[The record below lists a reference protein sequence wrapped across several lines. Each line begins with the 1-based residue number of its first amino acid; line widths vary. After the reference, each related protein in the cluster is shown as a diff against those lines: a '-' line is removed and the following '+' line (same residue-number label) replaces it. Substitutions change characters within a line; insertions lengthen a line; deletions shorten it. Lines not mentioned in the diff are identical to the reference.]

1 MRFVSVWS
9 PWKLRLSQYT
19 AETSSS
25 RNLKKSIVDK
35 NCGNGNVPTP
45 CHNRIYLPRFIKDQ
59 CYLILTHSSVGQ
71 SDDSLMQ
78 ANIFSRT

>member
-45 CHNRIYLPRFIKDQ
+45 CHNRI
-59 CYLILTHSSVGQ
+59 SS
-71 SDDSLMQ
+71 
-78 ANIFSRT
+78 AFH